1 MSQKRPQVVY
11 IQHLAFED
19 LGSFEA
25 VLREQNFDISCL
37 QAGVDDVGTALA
49 QADIA
54 VVLGGPI
61 GVYET
66 GAYPFLIDEVEA
78 LRQRMQA
85 RRPTLG
91 ICLGAQLMAQALGGR
106 VYPGGQKEIGW
117 GELTLSETGRSSPLQ
132 HLQGASVL
140 HWHGDTFD
148 LPPDV
153 ELLASSALYRNQAF
167 RMGNN
172 LLALQFHPEAQA
184 RTFERWLI
192 GHAGELASIRMDVPT
207 LRAQAQRHTPTLERA
222 GQALLREWLTDLV
235 WP

>member
-1 MSQKRPQVVY
+1 MSQKRLQVAA

-19 LGSFEA
+19 LGSFET
-25 VLREQNFDISCL
+25 VLREKDMDIVFV
-37 QAGVDDVGTALA
+37 QAGVDDVGSALA
-49 QADIA
+49 RADVA

-66 GAYPFLIDEVEA
+66 GAYPFLIEEIEA
-78 LRQRMQA
+78 LRQRLQA

-106 VYPGGQKEIGW
+106 VYAGGQKEIGW
-117 GELTLSETGRSSPLQ
+117 GELSLSESGRHSPLQ
-132 HLQGASVL
+132 HLQGATVL

-148 LPPDV
+148 LPPGA
-153 ELLASSALYRNQAF
+153 ELLASSAIYRNQAF
-167 RMGNN
+167 RIGSN

-192 GHAGELASIRMDVPT
+192 GHSGELASVGIDVPK
-207 LRAQAQRHTPTLERA
+207 LRAQSQRHARTLEVA
-222 GQALLREWLTDLV
+222 GQEMLRGWLVDLV
-235 WP
+235 WS